1 LTPYDCG
8 AYGRFAIPCYIV
20 DRESGFDWGAA
31 NPSSTARGP
40 YQMLDIH
47 GRPWPIRSEADK
59 LEHHRIAAHLWAG
72 GAGSSHWALTR

>member
-1 LTPYDCG
+1 MTPYDCG